1 MASAY
6 EDRIAAK
13 PKAFQILPVE
23 LNQHIALFLEHDKD
37 LVNLRA
43 SCRAIKEAIDDDD
56 SLWFK
61 RFHAMYDTP
70 SGFNPNSPDYK
81 TKIRELYQK
90 RSKYLVL
97 YPTRF
102 RIGNTKKEQDTL
114 KLVAGLINDSFNS
127 SSWVFRNH
135 DGGEAELT
143 CRNIEAF
150 KDFVKRSGIIDDLFR
165 PRPTRNHKANGRC
178 DPTTKSYNHTL
189 AAVQL
194 MCTPSIL
201 TEPGNIYGFEDSQV
215 WAYATIRTAP
225 IFGGFNKTEINM
237 EWILHVMNFFKYHM
251 RKHEENTL
259 FEPFNKLNKAE
270 QPSYWQSHIHN
281 GPMAL
286 GVHWKGTYA
295 YLDRDEMRQIRS
307 GSRDGKVLIDRNV
320 DHGDASIQ
328 TMNITSPD
336 STGFLWP
343 ALFEQHLR
351 STTSND
357 RLPRT
362 RAQRRSG
369 EDVQFERFNQRFQA
383 LGFDDED
390 FNAVGWL
397 NELPNQQ
404 GISGWKRM
412 TMMKYFEDGNGGWD
426 TNALW
431 AYEGV
436 VLPGGQ
442 IMLGRWWSP
451 EAPVPNREVY
461 TGPFIFWNTDAAC
474 DRVECDLHH

>member
-1 MASAY
+1 MRTASWRSLRPFKSSQLKYVSTTPAHLAGSRLA
-6 EDRIAAK
+6 DHHS
-13 PKAFQILPVE
+13 Q
-23 LNQHIALFLEHDKD
+23 LNQHIAFFLEHDKD
-37 LVNLRA
+37 LVSLRA
-43 SCRAIKEAIDDDD
+43 SCRAIKEAIDDED

-61 RFHAMYDTP
+61 RFHAIYDTP

-81 TKIRELYQK
+81 TKVRELYQK

-114 KLVAGLINDSFNS
+114 KLVAGLINGEYPSWSSPRSSGCFSLLLKLCTDICPVDSFNG
-127 SSWVFRNH
+127 SSWVFRNY
-135 DGGEAELT
+135 DSGETELT

-178 DPTTKSYNHTL
+178 DPVTKSYNHTL

-201 TEPGNIYGFEDSQV
+201 TEPGNVYGFEDSQV

-251 RKHEENTL
+251 KKHEENTL
-259 FEPFNKLNKAE
+259 FEPFNKLTKAE

-328 TMNITSPD
+328 V
-336 STGFLWP
+336 L
-343 ALFEQHLR
+343 ALC
-351 STTSND
+351 
-357 RLPRT
+357 
-362 RAQRRSG
+362 
-369 EDVQFERFNQRFQA
+369 
-383 LGFDDED
+383 
-390 FNAVGWL
+390 
-397 NELPNQQ
+397 
-404 GISGWKRM
+404 ISVI
-412 TMMKYFEDGNGGWD
+412 F
-426 TNALW
+426 
-431 AYEGV
+431 
-436 VLPGGQ
+436 PG
-442 IMLGRWWSP
+442 
-451 EAPVPNREVY
+451 
-461 TGPFIFWNTDAAC
+461 
-474 DRVECDLHH
+474 